1 LLRRRGAAVRRA
13 SRDTPVEEVYAA
25 RVAASATSRIKMIAA
40 GGAISSCFF
49 VVTPTTFHRAELV
62 ELRLD
67 VLPGIDDPA
76 APHR

>member
-1 LLRRRGAAVRRA
+1 MRRA

-25 RVAASATSRIKMIAA
+25 RAAASATSRIKMIAA

-49 VVTPTTFHRAELV
+49 VVTPTTFHVRAELV